1 MSKKKSTR
9 QEYKP
14 TRRHLSNLQKQKRR
28 QRIILFSAIA
38 TVAAAVIFVVLGLYF
53 QWYIPKVKPMSEVIL
68 EVNGTS
74 YKMRYL
80 VDSLEYQTQGQSEN
94 IIPYFVDPVANSII
108 RAELTRQYAEDLGYT
123 VSDTEIEDALKNYTG
138 DKNSA
143 IRDYTRNVLLQ
154 QKLIEE
160 YFKSQLP
167 DNTEHREVYA
177 IFLESEYQAE
187 VIKER
192 LEQGESFEA
201 IAAELSLDD
210 YTENNSGKLGFH
222 PEGIIVELAGSQIL
236 EDAVFEG
243 QTGLGTKYEEAKNK
257 NVGYWLIEIL
267 ERRVE
272 NETEQARAR
281 VMLLSSEA
289 EALEVKAL
297 LDSGGD
303 FDALAE
309 EYSIMWDEDGGA
321 ELDWFTQG
329 DISNAFDEY
338 VFESENPSGVVSQP
352 VKDVEQSTEGGWWL
366 YDIKRIENSA
376 ISEDDADILA
386 YQALRSWLEEIEDNP
401 DNEVN
406 NYLDQTKKDY
416 AVEMVLD

>member
-1 MSKKKSTR
+1 LSKKKSTR

>member
-1 MSKKKSTR
+1 LSKKKSTR

-38 TVAAAVIFVVLGLYF
+38 TVVAAVIFVVLGLYF

-177 IFLESEYQAE
+177 MFLESEYQAE

-201 IAAELSLDD
+201 IATELSLDD

-338 VFESENPSGVVSQP
+338 VFDSENPSGVVSQP

-366 YDIKRIENSA
+366 YDIKRVENSA